1 MLVIDDGATLARA
14 LNSLD
19 PTLRSLLAH
28 RLDQLLADTEGD
40 YDISELV
47 RFVVVQVDDDI
58 ETIETAAGYAVV
70 RSPAFEWVTD
80 HGHTLEAAVVL
91 EDTGF
96 GVVILA
102 PVAEGICPPLLSLL
116 RSLAVPAHSKVPKR
130 T

>member
-1 MLVIDDGATLARA
+1 MLVIDDGATLTRA

-19 PTLRSLLAH
+19 PTLRRLLAH
-28 RLDQLLADTEGD
+28 RLDQLLTDTGGD
-40 YDISELV
+40 YDIAELV
-47 RFVVVQVDDDI
+47 RFVVVQANDDI
-58 ETIETAAGYAVV
+58 ETIEAAAGYPVV

-91 EDTGF
+91 DDTGF

-102 PVAEGICPPLLSLL
+102 PIAEGICPPLLSLL
-116 RSLAVPAHSKVPKR
+116 RSLAVPAHSRATER